1 MLLALTGSSCSGK
14 TTIAERCVD
23 IDGVVVHES
32 DELGVPSSADLR
44 WRQRTTEEWV
54 QRTLTY
60 EQRGLSVL
68 LTGQAPLG
76 EILACPSSPQ
86 LQGITVCL
94 LDVPDEERLRR
105 LNHRDPGRWDESS
118 QQAFLGWARWH
129 REHAADPRARPDV
142 ITSGGWDRMR
152 WERWQDWTRHDPRW
166 RTTVLD
172 TAAQSIEETTCA
184 VQS

>member
-105 LNHRDPGRWDESS
+105 LNHRDPGRWD
-118 QQAFLGWARWH
+118 
-129 REHAADPRARPDV
+129 
-142 ITSGGWDRMR
+142 RMR

-172 TAAQSIEETTCA
+172 RAAQSIEETTCA
-184 VQS
+184 VQSWIAAVRDDLAAGRLSLAAGWL